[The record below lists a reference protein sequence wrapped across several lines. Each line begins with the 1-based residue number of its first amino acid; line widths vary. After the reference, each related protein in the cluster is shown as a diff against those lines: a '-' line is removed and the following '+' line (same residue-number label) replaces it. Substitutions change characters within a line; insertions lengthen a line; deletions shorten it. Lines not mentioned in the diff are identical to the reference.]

1 VTPLMPVELTPEL
14 LLRAYA
20 SGIFPMGDQSG
31 DIHWYSPDPRCIFDL
46 DKFSPSKRLMRTY
59 RQGVFEMRINS
70 AWRAVLQHCSREGTD
85 QGVWITDEIVD
96 AYTNLNRLG
105 FAHSVEAYKDGE
117 LAGGLYGVS
126 IRGGFFGESM
136 FHIERD
142 ASKICLVF
150 LVERL
155 KERGFTLLDSQYMT
169 AHLHSLGAISIPR
182 DEYLRRLNTAMM
194 LDRSFI

>member
-1 VTPLMPVELTPEL
+1 MPVELTPEL
-14 LLRAYA
+14 LVRAYA

-31 DIHWYSPDPRCIFDL
+31 DVRWYSPDPRCIFDL
-46 DKFSPSKRLMRTY
+46 ETFSPSKRLMRTY
-59 RQGVFEMRINS
+59 RQGVFELRINS
-70 AWRAVLQHCSREGTD
+70 AWPAVLQHCSREGTD
-85 QGVWITDEIVD
+85 QGVWITDEIVE

-105 FAHSVEAYKDGE
+105 FAHSVEAFNDGK

-142 ASKICLVF
+142 ASKICLVY
-150 LVERL
+150 LIERL
-155 KERGFTLLDSQYMT
+155 KERGFTLLDCQYMT
-169 AHLHSLGAISIPR
+169 PHLHSLGAISITR
-182 DEYLRRLNTAMM
+182 DEYLRRLNKAMM